1 MPINLLM
8 DRQDSP
14 RLHVADPAKLV
25 DQLMNDAVMGLTAID
40 TQFNFSFVNTAFAN
54 SLGRTPE
61 EMIGTKCFDYVLLED
76 MQAMADSAAQ
86 LEVAAAGIIPVP
98 TPFRGLHADGHHV
111 PLEVWL
117 QSVDRT
123 GSPYHMVFA
132 HRSAEPIDAIDR
144 FVESTIDGSGLDV
157 SFAALAQSV
166 EATFPCDVLIYW
178 GWDGRTFHNVIG
190 NDLGYVEHQWVKT
203 HAIDLSPPPIPTF
216 PQTALSQTIESG
228 KLIEHVSFLDYPEA
242 VRRHAQ
248 KRNAFACQVLAMRYQ
263 SDMACIVMW
272 NRQRTPVEQD
282 HHRAGIGARLIL
294 ERTAK
299 LGTLA
304 LQRWSTDER
313 VAREMRT
320 DSLTQ
325 IMNRYGF
332 VEELA
337 SVWEHKED
345 AWLLLIDVDRFKS
358 VNDQYGHLT
367 GDALLREL
375 AQRFCSVVSSRDVVA
390 RLGGDEF
397 AILIRANTRAEDRV
411 NPDERIGTLVET
423 LHGIA
428 SHPVLI
434 NGQIVRTAISIGAAK
449 LGDNEQPMTAM
460 GIADRA
466 MYANKQQRRASL
478 GTSAGDLS
486 LIELGLATS

>member
-8 DRQDSP
+8 DRQDTP

-25 DQLMNDAVMGLTAID
+25 DLLMNDAVMGLSAID
-40 TQFNFSFVNTAFAN
+40 AQFNFSFVNTAFAT

-61 EMIGTKCFDYVLLED
+61 EMLGTKCFDYVRIED

-98 TPFRGLHADGHHV
+98 TPFRGLHADGHDV
-111 PLEVWL
+111 PMEVWL

-132 HRSAEPIDAIDR
+132 HRSAEPINAIDR

-178 GWDGRTFHNVIG
+178 GWDGRAFQSVIG
-190 NDLGYVEHQWVKT
+190 NDLGYVEHQWVKS
-203 HAIDLSPPPIPTF
+203 HAIDLSPSAALTHPD
-216 PQTALSQTIESG
+216 TALSQTIESG
-228 KLIEHVSFLDYPEA
+228 ALIEHVSFVDYPEA
-242 VRRHAQ
+242 VRLHAQ

-263 SDMACIVMW
+263 NDMACIVMW

-325 IMNRYGF
+325 VMNRFGF

-375 AQRFCSVVSSRDVVA
+375 AQRFRSVVSSRDIVA

-397 AILIRANTRAEDRV
+397 AILIRANTRAEDRE
-411 NPDERIGTLVET
+411 NADERMSALIQT
-423 LHGIA
+423 LHDIA

-434 NGQIVRTAISIGAAK
+434 NGQIIRTAISIGAAK
-449 LGDNEQPMTAM
+449 LGDNDQPMKAM

-466 MYANKQQRRASL
+466 MYANKQQRRAELNHDASESS
-478 GTSAGDLS
+478 T
-486 LIELGLATS
+486 LILH